1 MDEKIKQTVE
11 EMELVM
17 HNSFGCRY
25 FNTKEMILNNDRFF
39 NREATALYNAG
50 YRKESDTAKEIL
62 KWLVGNKHLFN
73 RTHEI
78 GFEKPRTS
86 YLIMSDEI
94 EELAEKYGV
103 DLGE

>member
-1 MDEKIKQTVE
+1 MDEKIKQTIE

-25 FNTKEMILNNDRFF
+25 FNTKEMKLNNDRFF

-50 YRKESDTAKEIL
+50 YRKESDTAKEICD
-62 KWLVGNKHLFN
+62 
-73 RTHEI
+73 
-78 GFEKPRTS
+78 
-86 YLIMSDEI
+86 LILEYWKVDAFVDCSWVI
-94 EELAEKYGV
+94 EVISEKYGV

>member
-1 MDEKIKQTVE
+1 MDEKFQ
-11 EMELVM
+11 
-17 HNSFGCRY
+17 
-25 FNTKEMILNNDRFF
+25 EMISDIKEIQPFF
-39 NREATALYNAG
+39 YGNIAEMFIAKG
-50 YRKESDTAKEIL
+50 YRNESDTAKEIL
-62 KWLVGNKHLFN
+62 KWLVWNKHLFN

-103 DLGE
+103 DLTEDKE